1 MCRLNNNREWRKE
14 WERGVSGDDV
24 CDCSFGEQLDN
35 KKPFRPLY
43 IFKHMLKNNFV
54 LFIRECRITTDQKS
68 KVFSFCVLCPVL
80 LCLSVPVLL
89 CVSGP
94 VLLCVLC
101 PVLLYVSVPVLL
113 CVSGPVLLCVLCPVL
128 LCVSEFSLLWLW
140 NTEQQEKCCA
150 FTWIYL

>member
-1 MCRLNNNREWRKE
+1 MYINISYINTCMCRLNNNREWRKE
-14 WERGVSGDDV
+14 WERGSSGDDV
-24 CDCSFGEQLDN
+24 CDCSFGEPLDN

-54 LFIRECRITTDQKS
+54 LFIRKCRITTDQKS
-68 KVFSFCVLCPVL
+68 KVFSFCVLC
-80 LCLSVPVLL
+80 PVLL

-140 NTEQQEKCCA
+140 NTEQQ
-150 FTWIYL
+150 